1 MVKVVRKTTKGD
13 ITKAIL
19 STIQVAGILS
29 IALVAPNVISS
40 LSKLGIVPSRYP
52 NGIINRARNDLIKSG
67 CLKMNSKG
75 FLQLTEKGSHKLISY
90 LCEDYVLNIPRVWDK
105 KWRVIS
111 YDIKEEKRFLRGK
124 LRKSLVSI
132 GFVMLHG
139 SVWVYPYDCAEFV
152 ALLKTDLKT
161 GRGIV
166 YMVVDYIETEIALKE
181 HFKLS

>member
-1 MVKVVRKTTKGD
+1 MVKVVKKTTRGD

-19 STIQVAGILS
+19 STVQVAGILS
-29 IALVAPNVISS
+29 IALVAPNVIGA
-40 LSKLGIVPSRYP
+40 LSKLGIIPSKYP
-52 NGIINRARNDLIKSG
+52 NGVINRARNNLIKNG
-67 CLKMNSKG
+67 CLKRDSKG
-75 FLQLTEKGSHKLISY
+75 FLQLTEKGAQKLISY

-111 YDIKEEKRFLRGK
+111 YDIREEKRFLRGK

-152 ALLKTDLKT
+152 SLLKTDLKT
-161 GRGIV
+161 GKGIV
-166 YMVVDYIETEIALKE
+166 YIVADYIETEVSLKE
-181 HFKLS
+181 HFGLK